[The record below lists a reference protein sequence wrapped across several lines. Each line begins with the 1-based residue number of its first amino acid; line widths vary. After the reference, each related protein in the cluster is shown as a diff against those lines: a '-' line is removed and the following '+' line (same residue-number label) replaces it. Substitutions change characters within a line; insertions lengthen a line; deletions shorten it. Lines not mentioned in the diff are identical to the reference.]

1 MMVIAVSNAPPRL
14 RGRLAVWLLEIRAG
28 VYVGHYSARVR
39 ERIWEQVCTVI
50 GDGDA
55 VICWAAPTDQGFDFD
70 TVGINRRMPREFDG
84 LKLVSFLP
92 PHGKRGVLMTVLLAA
107 FGTRDVGRNHDAA
120 QVIMNK

>member
-39 ERIWEQVCTVI
+39 ERIWEQVCAVI

-70 TVGINRRMPREFDG
+70 TVGINRRMPKEFDG

-92 PHGKRGVLMTVLLAA
+92 PHENEVC
-107 FGTRDVGRNHDAA
+107 
-120 QVIMNK
+120 